1 MGDLGHFTNWLW
13 AATAVCQVFLLVL
26 LVARRNVSIHP
37 AFTFY
42 IFMTLAQSGLLF
54 LAIKGSGFSSSSSF
68 KVGWLTQSA
77 VLAARGFAVAE
88 LCKHI
93 LGRFRGVWLMA
104 RWVIFVSGLIAL
116 CYALIVGFRKWTLML
131 TTAELGIEL
140 AIAAVIVSLLVFA
153 RYYEIEVDQP
163 FRSLAIGLCLYSCVA
178 VLNDTVLEHW
188 LNNYVPLWNTFGMLA
203 FFACLLAWTRALR
216 HTAPQTAAAP
226 LLLDRS
232 VYLQVMPEVNERLRA
247 LNEQLIQF
255 WRLEAPRT

>member
-1 MGDLGHFTNWLW
+1 MADLGHFTVWLW
-13 AATAVCQVFLLVL
+13 AATAMCQVFLLVVL
-26 LVARRNVSIHP
+26 IARQNVSIHP

-42 IFMTLAQSGLLF
+42 VFMTLAQSGLLF
-54 LAIKGSGFSSSSSF
+54 LAITGSGFWSASSW
-68 KVGWLTQSA
+68 KVGWFTQCL

-104 RWVIFVSGLIAL
+104 RWTIFASGLIAL
-116 CYALIVGFRKWTLML
+116 GYALIVGFRKWTLML

-140 AIAAVIVSLLVFA
+140 AIAAVIVSLLLFA

-188 LNNYVPLWNTFGMLA
+188 LNGYVSLWNKFGMLA
-203 FFACLLAWTRALR
+203 FFACLLLWTQALR
-216 HTAPQTAAAP
+216 HSVPQAAADP

-232 VYLQVMPEVNERLRA
+232 VYLQVMPEVNGRLRA

-255 WRLEAPRT
+255 WRLEEPRT